1 MPSRHHRRAPC
12 PICARWDCPSANPRH
27 EVWEGMVDMT
37 TEVTPRPTGRG
48 SRGSQQSGRPAA
60 VSSGRRQRNRA
71 SAVLMAP
78 FFLLLAMVF
87 VAPLL
92 TALWMSFFA
101 QDSSGLGFGPVEQ
114 SFVGLRSYTAVLGD
128 PTFMGS
134 LGLILIFCLV
144 YIPIVTRSEEHT
156 SELQSRGHLV
166 CR

>member
-1 MPSRHHRRAPC
+1 
-12 PICARWDCPSANPRH
+12 
-27 EVWEGMVDMT
+27 VDMT

-48 SRGSQQSGRPAA
+48 SRGAKQSARPAT

-101 QDSSGLGFGPVEQ
+101 QDSYGLGFVPVEYC
-114 SFVGLRSYTAVLGD
+114 FVFLRSYSPVLGVSS
-128 PTFMGS
+128 FMGFI
-134 LGLILIFCLV
+134 GMFLIFCLV
-144 YIPIVTRSEEHT
+144 YILIVTAGALSLALLMYSGLAKLLSFIQMGLFLPHAVRAIIAAIIW
-156 SELQSRGHLV
+156 
-166 CR
+166 